1 MEQRKKKQS
10 RLFSLFLALA
20 VSLSSVSA
28 LPAGAED
35 AADIQP
41 AITTEEAPETSE
53 APATAE
59 ATAEAPATAE
69 ATAETTETTAETAE
83 AVEGTD
89 QEEPV
94 KSNETFTMLF
104 TSTRR
109 TDSTWSYDGGDFDIS
124 KFDQTIK
131 ASTWEWYGA
140 GDTDKGYPAKTLVLK
155 DGFNFSTS
163 TVNAIEIEGNA
174 TIIIQ
179 GECTVSGLVHS
190 IFCSGNAVIKSD
202 VNSDETVIGTLNADE
217 NIKADKT
224 LKISGVN
231 IVSEPT
237 IASAYCVI
245 EAKTVDLSE
254 CDITVGGAWKD
265 QTIIYSSDNTII
277 RRGVRLDI
285 PAGVIALGSVNYS
298 YIAEV
303 DEIENIKLNNGTELT
318 VDNFQCE
325 IMDGSSFAAVDD
337 SKRMTLHTAEFSV
350 SSEDH
355 YLYDESVSD
364 PDKGKYCLLGGETYS
379 FDLNDFLDEKT
390 LKACTLYLSTYDD
403 RGDSLTS
410 PKLEGT
416 TVSITPRDSSASGYT
431 LYLNLLDDKM
441 EYSSGNTRI
450 FKFCVGEVLE
460 MKKLSF
466 YHEGDYVM
474 GEAHKTY
481 SISVS
486 VNGKEL
492 KEYDEGKDSHYF
504 MIPSG
509 REFTFTL
516 MPEDGYKLEKTEIW
530 LSENR
535 KHQFVL
541 YMDTASYAIDEDC
554 TFLIS
559 ISRTSVPQYI
569 KVDVSDELRK
579 MLTDGRIKSVELL
592 TAGKN
597 STVLDSE
604 TDQFPINLMNS
615 DVLNIR
621 SQIKI
626 CVSSEDIDGES
637 QPAYGVKSICGISND
652 IKYDNNSKIYNLSSM
667 KFNADTAITAEI
679 GRLCDIST
687 LHTNADNSS
696 SVYLVNCDY
705 QPNTNGRYYVGD
717 EYGIMAFP
725 VNGKLFGSATFNGK
739 KIKMD
744 NEDNGYWHF
753 KVVPEEG
760 SNEFVLNYS
769 DISTL
774 RITKPENGTI
784 EFQSDIGL
792 IGGRGSETLEDGTQV
807 YTLGTWDKVTLT
819 LTPDSGYKL
828 KSATLDGKAVT
839 ITDNQYTF
847 NIEKLADWTFSAE
860 FVEKPEIVT
869 VTVDCGEHGKVTPGT
884 SEYEKGTDVTLTVTP
899 DSGYK
904 VKSVTLDGKAVTL
917 TNGKYTFTVQAD
929 CVFKAEFEKTSA
941 PGGGGSG
948 GRPTRPAT
956 PTNDNKPTINGNPGS
971 WSSIEASLRS
981 LPAGSSAVISLNGEV
996 KIPAEVISAIASG
1009 KLMVEFVVDTAKS
1022 WLVSGADITAPCE
1035 ADLSLMQG
1043 RADSSA
1049 LRGVTGADLIVN
1061 GTKIPAKLLLKFRS
1075 EFAGKFANVYTLSGG
1090 ALKFLGCEKL
1100 GTDGSVTISGAN
1112 GAGEYIVMLCE
1123 LSDLPGDM
1131 NNDGVLNALDAAA
1144 ILKDIVKSSEG
1155 ENPLM
1160 ADLDG
1165 NGKAD
1170 ALDAAAVLKLVT
1182 LN

>member
-1 MEQRKKKQS
+1 M
-10 RLFSLFLALA
+10 A
-20 VSLSSVSA
+20 
-28 LPAGAED
+28 
-35 AADIQP
+35 
-41 AITTEEAPETSE
+41 
-53 APATAE
+53 
-59 ATAEAPATAE
+59 
-69 ATAETTETTAETAE
+69 
-83 AVEGTD
+83 
-89 QEEPV
+89 
-94 KSNETFTMLF
+94 F
-104 TSTRR
+104 TSNT
-109 TDSTWSYDGGDFDIS
+109 SQWSFDGVFFTSSDL
-124 KFDQTIK
+124 DQTVK
-131 ASTWEWYGA
+131 ASTWEWYGS

-155 DGFNFSTS
+155 DGFYFSTS
-163 TVNAIEIEGNA
+163 AVNAIEIEGNA

-190 IFCSGNAVIKSD
+190 IYCSGNAVIKSD
-202 VNSDETVIGTLNADE
+202 VNSDETVIGTLNAGE
-217 NIKADKT
+217 NIKADNT

-303 DEIENIKLNNGTELT
+303 DEIENIRLDNGTELT

-325 IMDGSSFAAVDD
+325 IMDGSYFAAVDD
-337 SKRMTLHTAEFSV
+337 SKRMILHTAEFSV
-350 SSEDH
+350 PSEDH

-364 PDKGKYCLLGGETYS
+364 PDKGEYYLLSKKTYA
-379 FDLNDFLDEKT
+379 FDLTDYLSEKT
-390 LKACTLYLSTYDD
+390 LEACTMYLTSIDD
-403 RGDSLTS
+403 RGDSLLS
-410 PKLEGT
+410 PRLEGNT
-416 TVSITPRDSSASGYT
+416 LYITPKDSSASDYT

-441 EYSSGNTRI
+441 KYGSGKTCTFTFRI
-450 FKFCVGEVLE
+450 GEIQE
-460 MKKLSF
+460 MSKLSF

-481 SISVS
+481 SMSVY
-486 VNGKEL
+486 VDGKKLE
-492 KEYDEGKDSHYF
+492 EYDEGTDSHYF
-504 MIPSG
+504 LIPSG
-509 REFTFTL
+509 KEFTFTL
-516 MPEDGYKLEKTEIW
+516 MPEDGYKLENTIIW
-530 LSENR
+530 LSGNR
-535 KHQFVL
+535 ERHFIL
-541 YMDTASYAIDEDC
+541 FTGTASYAIDEDC
-554 TFLIS
+554 TFHIT
-559 ISRTSVPQYI
+559 ISRTLEPQYI
-569 KVDVSDELRK
+569 KVDVSDELRQ
-579 MLTDGRIKSVELL
+579 MVADGKIKSVELL
-592 TAGKN
+592 VAGT
-597 STVLDSE
+597 SYAVLDSE

-637 QPAYGVKSICGISND
+637 QPAYGVKSICGISTGL
-652 IKYDNNSKIYNLSSM
+652 KYDNDSKIYDLSMM

-687 LHTNADNSS
+687 LHTNADNSY
-696 SVYLVNCDY
+696 SVSLVNCDY

-717 EYGIMAFP
+717 EYEITALP
-725 VNGKLFGSATFNGK
+725 INGKLFGSATFNGK
-739 KIKMD
+739 KTDMD
-744 NEDNGYWHF
+744 NEDHGYWHF

-760 SNEFVLNYS
+760 NNEFVLNYS

-792 IGGRGSETLEDGTQV
+792 IGGRKAETLEDGTQV
-807 YTLGTWDKVTLT
+807 YTLGTQDEVTLT
-819 LTPDSGYKL
+819 LTPASGYKL

-839 ITDNQYTF
+839 VTNNQYTF

-860 FVEKPEIVT
+860 FEEKPETVT

-884 SEYEKGTDVTLTVTP
+884 AEYEKGTEITLTVTP

-929 CVFKAEFEKTSA
+929 CVFKAEFEKTSTTG
-941 PGGGGSG
+941 GGGGSG
-948 GRPTRPAT
+948 GRPTRPAA
-956 PTNDNKPTINGNPGS
+956 PTTDTRPAINGTLGS
-971 WSSIEASLRS
+971 WSDIEVALRK
-981 LPAGSSAVISLNGEV
+981 LPAGGSAVISLNGEV
-996 KIPAEVISAIASG
+996 KVPADVISAIASG
-1009 KLMVEFVVDTAKS
+1009 KLRVEFVVDTAKS
-1022 WLVSGADITAPCE
+1022 WLVNGADITAPCE
-1035 ADLSLMQG
+1035 ADLAFMQG

-1061 GTKIPAKLLLKFRS
+1061 GTKIPAELLLKFRS

-1100 GTDGSVTISGAN
+1100 GTDGSVTLSGVN
-1112 GAGEYIVMLCE
+1112 GAGEYVVMLCE

-1144 ILKDIVKSSEG
+1144 ILKDIVKSSKG
-1155 ENPLM
+1155 ENPLV

-1165 NGKAD
+1165 NGKVD